1 MAPLTVRQRTMGA
14 MVVMRDGRDHPFDPS
29 DLDLLAAL
37 AAQAAVA
44 IENAHLFGQIQAQAI
59 HLETQVA
66 ERTRDLALSEARY
79 RSLVETSIAAIA
91 QVDSNGRVTYANQA
105 F

>member
-14 MVVMRDGRDHPFDPS
+14 MVVIRDGSDRPFHPS
-29 DLDLLAAL
+29 DLDLLTAL

-44 IENAHLFGQIQAQAI
+44 IENAHLFGQIQAQASR
-59 HLETQVA
+59 LE
-66 ERTRDLALSEARY
+66 
-79 RSLVETSIAAIA
+79 
-91 QVDSNGRVTYANQA
+91 